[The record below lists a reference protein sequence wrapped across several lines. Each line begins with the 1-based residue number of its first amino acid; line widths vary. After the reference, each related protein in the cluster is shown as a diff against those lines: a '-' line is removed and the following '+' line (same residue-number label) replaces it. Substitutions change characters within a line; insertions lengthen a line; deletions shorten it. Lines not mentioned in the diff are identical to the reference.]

1 MAISGMICGNVKTI
15 PDKGEASV
23 RRKQT
28 QIAEAGVLLWVEEV
42 MLGEQAWGL
51 KTKSLWFFLE
61 GGWVAQNEV
70 LKTSFHISF
79 NMLLKMSHK
88 KQKLLKNGIFEML

>member
-1 MAISGMICGNVKTI
+1 
-15 PDKGEASV
+15 
-23 RRKQT
+23 
-28 QIAEAGVLLWVEEV
+28 

-51 KTKSLWFFLE
+51 KTKSLCFFWGE
-61 GGWVAQNEV
+61 GGVAQNEV

-88 KQKLLKNGIFEML
+88 KKLLKNGIFEML